1 MQHSRVQQDESMQH
15 GASMQHLPNA
25 DERLMEQT
33 WSAKLGVFADKWWPL
48 FVIGFGTVFILG
60 IPTQ

>member
-1 MQHSRVQQDESMQH
+1 MQHDPSMQH
-15 GASMQHLPNA
+15 GLASQHHPNA
-25 DERLMEQT
+25 NERLMEQT

-48 FVIGFGTVFILG
+48 FVIGFGAVFILG

>member
-1 MQHSRVQQDESMQH
+1 MQHSKVQHDESMQH
-15 GASMQHLPNA
+15 QPNA
-25 DERLMEQT
+25 NERLMEQS

-48 FVIGFGTVFILG
+48 LVIAFGTVFIFG

>member
-1 MQHSRVQQDESMQH
+1 MQHKGIQHDESMQH
-15 GASMQHLPNA
+15 GAGSQHRPTAN
-25 DERLMEQT
+25 ERLLEGT

-48 FVIGFGTVFILG
+48 FVIGFGTVFIFG